1 MGLSRKLVVI
11 GLLFLATL
19 ATGFWRGNSRSP
31 AFPGLLHKLLG
42 LAWVIYTAIVIYHA
56 GRPVESRAA
65 FFSAIAVL
73 AVSMVA
79 LIATGSLLTLPQHES
94 SAWLNVHRIASA
106 IATIA
111 GGVTV
116 RLLLLSVQ

>member
-1 MGLSRKLVVI
+1 MAVTHNLITI

-19 ATGFWRGNSRSP
+19 ATGFWRGNAGNA

-42 LAWVIYTAIVIYHA
+42 LAWIIYTAIVLYHA

-73 AVSMVA
+73 LVSMA
-79 LIATGSLLTLPQHES
+79 GLIATGSLLTMPQHVNA
-94 SAWLNVHRIASA
+94 AWLNAHRAASA
-106 IATIA
+106 IAAIA
-111 GGVTV
+111 SGVTV
-116 RLLLLSVQ
+116 RLLLVKGR